1 MRLKSHTT
9 GNVAFFLVA
18 AFCVL
23 LMAWWVFFMV
33 REAGRLERLGRLIP
47 EGRLAEA
54 ATILGVP
61 TDSDIAA
68 EAQRRRWMITS
79 ESLVLGTLVVFGVFL
94 LYRGMV
100 RERQTRE
107 LQERFLAGATHHLKT
122 PLSTIRLGIE
132 SLLAGTMPDQKRQQ
146 YLEAML
152 RETDHLEQDLT
163 NLLTAG
169 GLRDSRQGLRLV
181 SGDLAEDVR
190 DAVRSMQDRCQSA
203 GVTLRT
209 EDMVPVPVQ
218 RDREAVHQIL
228 HNLLD
233 NAVKHSSAGGTITV
247 ALTQNGATARLSI
260 ADDGSGIPS
269 QDLPHV
275 FERFYRGH
283 GEEHRG
289 GTGIGLYLVR
299 ELVSSHGGT
308 VTAHSDGTGKGS
320 RFEINLPLAKV
331 AS

>member
-1 MRLKSHTT
+1 MKSRSHTT
-9 GNVAFFLVA
+9 GNVTFFLVA

-33 REAGRLERLGRLIP
+33 REAGRLEELGRLIP
-47 EGRLAEA
+47 DGRLAEA
-54 ATILGVP
+54 ARILGVP
-61 TDSDIAA
+61 ADTDLAA

-79 ESLVLGTLVVFGVFL
+79 ESIVLGALVVLGVFL

-122 PLSTIRLGIE
+122 PLATIRLGIE
-132 SLLAGTMPDQKRQQ
+132 SMLAGTMPEAKRKQ
-146 YLEAML
+146 YLESML
-152 RETDHLEQDLT
+152 RDTDHLEKDLT

-169 GLRDSRQGLRLV
+169 GLRESRQGLQMV

-190 DAVRSMQDRCQSA
+190 DAVRSMQDRCVSA

-209 EDMVPVPVQ
+209 EDMTSAPAQ
-218 RDREAVHQIL
+218 RDREAIHQIL

-233 NAVKHSSAGGTITV
+233 NAVKHTNPGGTITV
-247 ALTQNGATARLSI
+247 ALTRNGAMARLSI
-260 ADDGSGIPS
+260 TDDGIGILS

-283 GEEHRG
+283 GEDHRG

-308 VTAHSDGTGKGS
+308 VAVHSDGAGTGS
-320 RFEINLPLAKV
+320 RFEINLPLVKE